1 MVPPSDSGDDF
12 VGILCPDEGLRIVVG
27 VFEEAVDGGLEI
39 DDRVEDAALE
49 KIGFYVSQNP
59 DELCEI
65 SLNLIVWSL
74 SNYMFEQFIR
84 NPIFSNET
92 RIFDNIVL
100 DAADVDLDVHPRWT
114 NGLKYARSVYATIN
128 ERDRILNV
136 SEVVNP
142 ERLGNTTTG
151 LVSPRVTYFD
161 LTDGKKVIK
170 KHQYF
175 GNTAKANSTVEAFFK
190 KVLHGDAGLPIQGT
204 SYNTDKNV
212 HELS

>member
-1 MVPPSDSGDDF
+1 M
-12 VGILCPDEGLRIVVG
+12 
-27 VFEEAVDGGLEI
+27 FEEAVDGGLEI
-39 DDRVEDAALE
+39 DDRVEDAAPE
-49 KIGFYVSQNP
+49 KIGYYVSQNP

-100 DAADVDLDVHPRWT
+100 DAADVDLDVHPLWT
-114 NGLKYARSVYATIN
+114 SGLKYSRRVYATIN

-142 ERLGNTTTG
+142 ERLGNIPPQ
-151 LVSPRVTYFD
+151 VS
-161 LTDGKKVIK
+161 
-170 KHQYF
+170 
-175 GNTAKANSTVEAFFK
+175 S
-190 KVLHGDAGLPIQGT
+190 LP
-204 SYNTDKNV
+204 
-212 HELS
+212 E